1 MWFERRS
8 RSSRRERNC
17 EEQASAPPR
26 QGGVFGSLHQPTKQP
41 PKNAAISSHRWTVE
55 VSAELSTRLRRAA
68 RARARPP
75 EMLVNDILERGLEQE
90 TLRVH
95 AEHALASLTPRE
107 QEVTWLAARGQTNHQ
122 IADALVISS
131 ETVKSHIHNV
141 LIKFG
146 LRSKSDLRL
155 LLLDLGIRWWQD
167 DTT

>member
-1 MWFERRS
+1 
-8 RSSRRERNC
+8 
-17 EEQASAPPR
+17 
-26 QGGVFGSLHQPTKQP
+26 
-41 PKNAAISSHRWTVE
+41 
-55 VSAELSTRLRRAA
+55 
-68 RARARPP
+68 
-75 EMLVNDILERGLEQE
+75 MLVNDILERGLEQE

-107 QEVTWLAARGQTNHQ
+107 QEVTCLAARGQTNHQ

-141 LIKFG
+141 LLKFG

>member
-17 EEQASAPPR
+17 EQQSSAPPR
-26 QGGVFGSLHQPTKQP
+26 QGGVFGSVHQPIKQP
-41 PKNAAISSHRWTVE
+41 PKNAALSSHRWTVE

-90 TLRVH
+90 ALRVH

-107 QEVTWLAARGQTNHQ
+107 QEVTWLAARGQTNRQ

>member
-1 MWFERRS
+1 VWFERRS
-8 RSSRRERNC
+8 RFSRRKRNC
-17 EEQASAPPR
+17 EEQAPAPPR
-26 QGGVFGSLHQPTKQP
+26 QGGVFGYLRQPVKQP
-41 PKNAAISSHRWTVE
+41 PKNGVLSSHRWTVE

-68 RARARPP
+68 RARARSP

-122 IADALVISS
+122 IADTLVISP

-141 LIKFG
+141 LLKFG

-155 LLLDLGIRWWQD
+155 LLLDLGMRWWQD
-167 DTT
+167 DPT

>member
-8 RSSRRERNC
+8 RFSRRERNC
-17 EEQASAPPR
+17 EEQAPAPPR
-26 QGGVFGSLHQPTKQP
+26 QGGVFGYLRQPVKQP
-41 PKNAAISSHRWTVE
+41 PKNGVLSSHRWTVE

-68 RARARPP
+68 RARARSP

-122 IADALVISS
+122 IADTLVISP

-141 LIKFG
+141 LLKFG

-155 LLLDLGIRWWQD
+155 LLLDLGMRWWQD
-167 DTT
+167 DTA

>member
-8 RSSRRERNC
+8 RSSRREHSIK
-17 EEQASAPPR
+17 EHASAPPR
-26 QGGVFGSLHQPTKQP
+26 QGGVFGYLRQSAKRPL
-41 PKNAAISSHRWTVE
+41 KNADTPSLRLTVE

-68 RARARPP
+68 RSRGRSP
-75 EMLVNDILERGLEQE
+75 EMLVNDLLERGLEQE
-90 TLRVH
+90 ALRVH

-107 QEVTWLAARGQTNHQ
+107 QEVTWLAARGQTNRQ
-122 IADALVISS
+122 IADTLVISS

-146 LRSKSDLRL
+146 LRRKSHLRL

-167 DTT
+167 DTA

>member
-8 RSSRRERNC
+8 RSSRRERNYQ
-17 EEQASAPPR
+17 EQASAPPR
-26 QGGVFGSLHQPTKQP
+26 QGGVFGSLRRPAKRPLTNTTLP
-41 PKNAAISSHRWTVE
+41 SLRLTVE
-55 VSAELSTRLRRAA
+55 VNADLSTRLRRVART
-68 RARARPP
+68 RARSP
-75 EMLVNDILERGLEQE
+75 EMLVNDILERWLEQE

>member
-8 RSSRRERNC
+8 RFSRRKRNC
-17 EEQASAPPR
+17 EEQAPAPPR
-26 QGGVFGSLHQPTKQP
+26 QGGVFGYLRQPVKQP
-41 PKNAAISSHRWTVE
+41 PKNGVLSSHRWTVE

-68 RARARPP
+68 RARARSP

-122 IADALVISS
+122 IADTLVISP

-141 LIKFG
+141 LLKFG

-155 LLLDLGIRWWQD
+155 LLLDLGMRWWQD
-167 DTT
+167 DTA

>member
-17 EEQASAPPR
+17 EEQAPSPPR
-26 QGGVFGSLHQPTKQP
+26 QGGVFGSPRQPAKRP
-41 PKNAAISSHRWTVE
+41 PKNAVLPHPHLTVE

-68 RARARPP
+68 RARARSP
-75 EMLVNDILERGLEQE
+75 EMLVNDLLERGLEQE

-107 QEVTWLAARGQTNHQ
+107 QDVTWLAARGQTNRQ

-131 ETVKSHIHNV
+131 ETVKSHVHNV

-155 LLLDLGIRWWQD
+155 LMLDLGIRWWQD
-167 DTT
+167 DTP

>member
-8 RSSRRERNC
+8 RFSRRERNC
-17 EEQASAPPR
+17 EEQAPAPPR
-26 QGGVFGSLHQPTKQP
+26 QGGFFGYLRQPVKQP

-68 RARARPP
+68 RSRARSP

-122 IADALVISS
+122 IAAALVISS

-141 LIKFG
+141 LLKFG

-167 DTT
+167 DTA

>member
-17 EEQASAPPR
+17 EQQASAPPR
-26 QGGVFGSLHQPTKQP
+26 QGGVFGSIHQPIKQP
-41 PKNAAISSHRWTVE
+41 PKKAAISSRRWTVE

-107 QEVTWLAARGQTNHQ
+107 QEVTWLAARGQTNRQ
-122 IADALVISS
+122 IAGTLVISS

-141 LIKFG
+141 LVKFG